1 MITIISSLVASDRQC
16 IFPLKISFL
25 SSSDFSTFLLFLS
38 FLFGINRFFPYLC
51 RQIKSRILMTQ
62 LVVTLKDQSY
72 LPNIRRIVK
81 SLVGVEKVTTA
92 KAVAKPTTRSK
103 RLSRYEKSLLD
114 AKEGRVNSYESSE
127 EFFKKMGI

>member
-1 MITIISSLVASDRQC
+1 
-16 IFPLKISFL
+16 
-25 SSSDFSTFLLFLS
+25 
-38 FLFGINRFFPYLC
+38 
-51 RQIKSRILMTQ
+51 MTQ
-62 LVVTLKDQSY
+62 LVITLKDQSY

-92 KAVAKPTTRSK
+92 NITDKPTAKKK
-103 RLSRYEKSLLD
+103 RLSRYEQSLLD